1 MAGSSKTMKKR
12 KSNSSNSAHW
22 KSLPRDSMGRWA
34 KRRKKKTPS
43 PPQKK
48 SNVPST
54 QSKTISQPAA
64 TVISTQNSLCPRCGG
79 DMKRFRIRCGPERL
93 VSVKK
98 CKICNYWIPL
108 AEQPKPNPVKA

>member
-12 KSNSSNSAHW
+12 KSHSASSNHW
-22 KSLPRDSMGRWA
+22 KNLPRDNMGRWA

-43 PPQKK
+43 PSQKK
-48 SNVPST
+48 SNVSLT
-54 QSKTISQPAA
+54 QSKTISQPAP
-64 TVISTQNSLCPRCGG
+64 TVPSTQISLCPRCGG

-108 AEQPKPNPVKA
+108 AEQPKPKPIKA